1 MVNDAVVDQIYSD
14 DKNIK
19 EDDYSFLT
27 YIKTTVGCD
36 YVLTLN
42 QQISL
47 RKLQGGSSFWLKEAT
62 LVSLNANRFSGSHNS

>member
-27 YIKTTVGCD
+27 HIKTIVGCD

-42 QQISL
+42 QQIFLKTSRWKQFL
-47 RKLQGGSSFWLKEAT
+47 VKEAT

>member
-27 YIKTTVGCD
+27 YIKTIVGCD

-42 QQISL
+42 QQIFLKTSRWKQFL
-47 RKLQGGSSFWLKEAT
+47 VKEAT

>member
-42 QQISL
+42 QQIFLKTSRWKQFL
-47 RKLQGGSSFWLKEAT
+47 VKEAT

>member
-42 QQISL
+42 QQIFLKTSRWKQFL
-47 RKLQGGSSFWLKEAT
+47 VKEAT
-62 LVSLNANRFSGSHNS
+62 LVSLNANRFSGSPNS

>member
-19 EDDYSFLT
+19 EDDYLFLT

-42 QQISL
+42 QQI
-47 RKLQGGSSFWLKEAT
+47 FLKTSRWKQFLAREAT
-62 LVSLNANRFSGSHNS
+62 LVSLNANRFSGSPNS